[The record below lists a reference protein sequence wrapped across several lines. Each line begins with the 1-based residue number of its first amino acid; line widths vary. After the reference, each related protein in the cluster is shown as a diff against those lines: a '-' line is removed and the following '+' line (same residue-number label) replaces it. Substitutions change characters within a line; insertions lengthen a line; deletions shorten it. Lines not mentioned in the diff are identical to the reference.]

1 MTKGTYVGLD
11 VEVLEVEGVLP
22 DVDANNGDVGQERVL
37 VGSRRDLNDLGR
49 GVVALQ
55 QSRA

>member
-22 DVDANNGDVGQERVL
+22 DVDADDGDVGQERVL
-37 VGSRRDLNDLGR
+37 VGGRRDLNDLGR

>member
-1 MTKGTYVGLD
+1 M
-11 VEVLEVEGVLP
+11 LP

>member
-1 MTKGTYVGLD
+1 MKGTYVGLD
-11 VEVLEVEGVLP
+11 VEVLEIEGVLP

>member
-37 VGSRRDLNDLGR
+37 VGRGCDLKRLQG
-49 GVVALQ
+49 GVVAL
-55 QSRA
+55 RKVCV

>member
-1 MTKGTYVGLD
+1 MAKRTHVSLD
-11 VEVLEVEGVLP
+11 VEVLEVESVLP
-22 DVDANNGDVGQERVL
+22 NVNANDGDVGQERVL